1 MAHTVNKGG
10 GGEPNPLDN
19 QLLTSDGLKNKLAQ
33 LGAEHLFYELEA
45 VEVVDIF
52 RQVPTITEAQGGTG
66 AEETTEPNLSGPG
79 AILGRYVFSEH
90 GDRPSE
96 LQEFFPLNSNILQM
110 PIVGEIVLGF
120 SDEATQQRYYFGR
133 LNTNIDKVNF
143 QNFNLSSVGEDTTD
157 GGDITPL
164 NSGSDVSEYRQ
175 GNYFSDT
182 FQSKEIL
189 DEGDT
194 AVKGRFGNSIILGS
208 NQRGGEVFSPN
219 IKLKANI
226 SGSDI
231 EEDSISS
238 KIQMTTNEKLE
249 YSEPT
254 KTEGPKAYSVN
265 TAGVDGNRGFDIDYS
280 EPQIIFDSD
289 RIVLNAKSND
299 IGIFAKGKVFIKGEN
314 VSIKNSEAIT
324 LVTKSL
330 VADTSAG
337 VKKDITK
344 KLNDIDGDTKLLPE
358 NILPMAEAM
367 KPHIANINNGV
378 ISAASKILPPVIAPG
393 TPNPL
398 NLFGHLQDLR
408 FFENQLEEVKKFF
421 KFEWLNKREW
431 KTVSLNEVTE
441 ALGLNELDSLPA
453 NNVLKWEEFFDD
465 IDAAKA
471 KVENI
476 QAQAAAA
483 AVAVAALNAAF
494 DVIQNGGGSTQT
506 IIEAL
511 DAYEADPN
519 NPPVDTTDIRDVIA
533 DGADTEDVK
542 RYLDF
547 GGSPQVREL
556 LISSK
561 KREQD
566 AQKLSSMGIIADL
579 INEGMNL

>member
-33 LGAEHLFYELEA
+33 FGGESLFYELEA
-45 VEVVDIF
+45 VEVMDTF
-52 RQVPTITEAQGGTG
+52 RIIDSNPDDDDVVGPQQV
-66 AEETTEPNLSGPG
+66 EPNLSGPG

-90 GDRPSE
+90 GDSPSE
-96 LQEFFPLNSNILQM
+96 LQEFLPLDSNVIQM
-110 PIVGEIVLGF
+110 PVVGEIVLGF
-120 SDEATQQRYYFGR
+120 TDRATQQRYFFGR
-133 LNTNIDKVNF
+133 LNTNINQVNF
-143 QNFNLSSVGEDTTD
+143 QRFNLSGVGEKDSVD
-157 GGDITPL
+157 DDDVRLL
-164 NSGSDVSEYRQ
+164 NSNSNLEDFRQ
-175 GNYFSDT
+175 GEYFKDINPSRRG
-182 FQSKEIL
+182 L
-189 DEGDT
+189 LEGDT
-194 AVKGRFGNSIILGS
+194 LIQGRFGNSISLSS
-208 NQRGGEVFSPN
+208 NQAGGEENSPN
-219 IKLKANI
+219 IVLEA
-226 SGSDI
+226 SASSI
-231 EEDSISS
+231 E
-238 KIQMTTNEKLE
+238 MTTNEQVE

-265 TAGVDGNRGFDIDYS
+265 TAGRDGLRGFDIDYS
-280 EPQIIFDSD
+280 RPQIIFDSD

-344 KLNDIDGDTKLLPE
+344 KLNDVDGDTQLLPE
-358 NILPMAEAM
+358 NILPMARAM
-367 KPHIANINNGV
+367 RPTIENINNGV

-398 NLFGHLQDLR
+398 NISGHLIDLR
-408 FFENQLEEVKKFF
+408 FFRDQLKKVKDFF
-421 KFEWLNKREW
+421 DFKWVNKQEW
-431 KTVSLNEVTE
+431 KTVSLNELTE
-441 ALGLNELDSLPA
+441 ELGLNDLKTLPPEQMLA
-453 NNVLKWEEFFDD
+453 WDEFFDD
-465 IDAAKA
+465 VDAAKA

-494 DVIQNGGGSTQT
+494 DVIQNGGGSTRT

-556 LISSK
+556 LTFSQQK
-561 KREQD
+561 EQD

>member
-1 MAHTVNKGG
+1 MAHIVNKGK

-52 RQVPTITEAQGGTG
+52 RIVDTNPDDDDIVGPQE
-66 AEETTEPNLSGPG
+66 TEPNLSGPG

-90 GDRPSE
+90 GDSPSQ
-96 LQEFFPLNSNILQM
+96 LQEFFPLNSSVLQM
-110 PIVGEIVLGF
+110 PVVGEIVLGF
-120 SDEATQQRYYFGR
+120 SDKATQQRYYFGR
-133 LNTNIDKVNF
+133 LNVDIDKVNF
-143 QNFNLSSVGEDTTD
+143 QSFNLSSVGENRETD
-157 GGDITPL
+157 SDEEIKLL
-164 NSGSDVSEYRQ
+164 NSGSDVGGYRQ
-175 GNYFSDT
+175 GDYFLDT
-182 FQSKEIL
+182 FQPKEIL
-189 DEGDT
+189 NEGDT
-194 AVKGRFGNSIILGS
+194 AVEGRFGNSIILGS

-219 IKLKANI
+219 IKLKAGL
-226 SGSDI
+226 SGSDDG
-231 EEDSISS
+231 EVSS
-238 KIQMTTNEKLE
+238 NIQMTTNEKLE

-265 TAGVDGNRGFDIDYS
+265 TAGGDGFRGFDIDYS
-280 EPQIIFDSD
+280 RPQIIFDSD

-344 KLNDIDGDTKLLPE
+344 KLNDIDGDTQLLPE
-358 NILPMAEAM
+358 NILPMARAM
-367 KPHIANINNGV
+367 RPTIENINNGV

-398 NLFGHLQDLR
+398 NISGHLLDLSFFKDQLEKVKE
-408 FFENQLEEVKKFF
+408 FFEFG
-421 KFEWLNKREW
+421 WLNKLEW
-431 KTVSLNEVTE
+431 KTISLNELKKE
-441 ALGLNELDSLPA
+441 LGLND
-453 NNVLKWEEFFDD
+453 LKTLETPEWDEFFDD

-471 KVENI
+471 KVANI

-494 DVIQNGGGSTQT
+494 DTIQGGGGSTQT
-506 IIEAL
+506 IVDAL

-519 NPPVDTTDIRDVIA
+519 NPPLDTTDIRDVIA
-533 DGADTEDVK
+533 DGADNEELK

-556 LISSK
+556 LISSQQK
-561 KREQD
+561 EQE
-566 AQKLSSMGIIADL
+566 AQKLSAMSIIADL
-579 INEGMNL
+579 VNEGMNL

>member
-1 MAHTVNKGG
+1 MRYDCS
-10 GGEPNPLDN
+10 GGEEN
-19 QLLTSDGLKNKLAQ
+19 
-33 LGAEHLFYELEA
+33 
-45 VEVVDIF
+45 
-52 RQVPTITEAQGGTG
+52 
-66 AEETTEPNLSGPG
+66 
-79 AILGRYVFSEH
+79 
-90 GDRPSE
+90 
-96 LQEFFPLNSNILQM
+96 
-110 PIVGEIVLGF
+110 
-120 SDEATQQRYYFGR
+120 
-133 LNTNIDKVNF
+133 
-143 QNFNLSSVGEDTTD
+143 
-157 GGDITPL
+157 
-164 NSGSDVSEYRQ
+164 
-175 GNYFSDT
+175 
-182 FQSKEIL
+182 
-189 DEGDT
+189 
-194 AVKGRFGNSIILGS
+194 
-208 NQRGGEVFSPN
+208 SPN
-219 IKLKANI
+219 IVLEA
-226 SGSDI
+226 SASSI
-231 EEDSISS
+231 E
-238 KIQMTTNEKLE
+238 MTTNEQVE

-265 TAGVDGNRGFDIDYS
+265 TAGRDGRRGFDIDYS

-358 NILPMAEAM
+358 NILPMAESM

-453 NNVLKWEEFFDD
+453 DNVLKWEEFFDD

-483 AVAVAALNAAF
+483 VVAVAALNAAF
-494 DVIQNGGGSTQT
+494 DAIQQGGGSTQT

>member
-1 MAHTVNKGG
+1 M
-10 GGEPNPLDN
+10 
-19 QLLTSDGLKNKLAQ
+19 
-33 LGAEHLFYELEA
+33 
-45 VEVVDIF
+45 
-52 RQVPTITEAQGGTG
+52 
-66 AEETTEPNLSGPG
+66 
-79 AILGRYVFSEH
+79 
-90 GDRPSE
+90 
-96 LQEFFPLNSNILQM
+96 
-110 PIVGEIVLGF
+110 
-120 SDEATQQRYYFGR
+120 
-133 LNTNIDKVNF
+133 NIDKVNF
-143 QNFNLSSVGEDTTD
+143 QSFNLSSVGEDTTD

-175 GNYFSDT
+175 GNYFLDT

-194 AVKGRFGNSIILGS
+194 VVEGRFGNSIILGS

-289 RIVLNAKSND
+289 RIVLNAKRND

-344 KLNDIDGDTKLLPE
+344 KLNDIDGDTQLLPE
-358 NILPMAEAM
+358 NILPMARAM
-367 KPHIANINNGV
+367 RPTIENINNGV

-398 NLFGHLQDLR
+398 NISGHLIDLR
-408 FFENQLEEVKKFF
+408 FFRDQLKKVKDFF
-421 KFEWLNKREW
+421 EFNWVNKQEW
-431 KTVSLNEVTE
+431 KTVSLNELTE
-441 ALGLNELDSLPA
+441 ELGLNDLKTLPPEQMLA
-453 NNVLKWEEFFDD
+453 WDEFFDD
-465 IDAAKA
+465 VDAAKA

-494 DVIQNGGGSTQT
+494 DVIQNGGGSVQT

-556 LISSK
+556 LTFSQQK
-561 KREQD
+561 EQD

>member
-33 LGAEHLFYELEA
+33 FGGESLFYELEA
-45 VEVVDIF
+45 VEVMDTFRIVDANPDDDDIVGP
-52 RQVPTITEAQGGTG
+52 QEV
-66 AEETTEPNLSGPG
+66 EPNLSGPG

-90 GDRPSE
+90 GDSPSE
-96 LQEFFPLNSNILQM
+96 LQEFLPLDSNVIQM
-110 PIVGEIVLGF
+110 PVVGEIVLGF
-120 SDEATQQRYYFGR
+120 TDRATQQRYFFGR
-133 LNTNIDKVNF
+133 LNTNINQVNF
-143 QNFNLSSVGEDTTD
+143 QRFNLSGVGEKDSVD
-157 GGDITPL
+157 DDDVRLL
-164 NSGSDVSEYRQ
+164 NSNSNLEDFRQ
-175 GNYFSDT
+175 GEYFKDINPSRRG
-182 FQSKEIL
+182 L
-189 DEGDT
+189 LEGDT
-194 AVKGRFGNSIILGS
+194 LIQGRFGNSISLSS
-208 NQRGGEVFSPN
+208 NQAGGEENSPN
-219 IKLKANI
+219 IVLEA
-226 SGSDI
+226 SASSI
-231 EEDSISS
+231 E
-238 KIQMTTNEKLE
+238 MTTNEQVE

-265 TAGVDGNRGFDIDYS
+265 TAGRDGRRGFDIDYS

-289 RIVLNAKSND
+289 RIVLNAKRND

-314 VSIKNSEAIT
+314 VSIKNSEEIT

-358 NILPMAEAM
+358 NILPMAESM

>member
-33 LGAEHLFYELEA
+33 FGGESLFYELEA
-45 VEVVDIF
+45 VEVMDTF
-52 RQVPTITEAQGGTG
+52 RIIDSNPDDDDVVGPQQV
-66 AEETTEPNLSGPG
+66 EPNLSGPG

-90 GDRPSE
+90 GDSPSE
-96 LQEFFPLNSNILQM
+96 LQEFLPLDSNVIQM
-110 PIVGEIVLGF
+110 PVVGEIVLGF
-120 SDEATQQRYYFGR
+120 TDRATQQRYFFGR
-133 LNTNIDKVNF
+133 LNTNINQVNF
-143 QNFNLSSVGEDTTD
+143 QRFNLSGVGEKDSVD
-157 GGDITPL
+157 DDDVRLL
-164 NSGSDVSEYRQ
+164 NSNSNLEDFRQ
-175 GNYFSDT
+175 GEYFKDINPSRRG
-182 FQSKEIL
+182 L
-189 DEGDT
+189 LEGDT
-194 AVKGRFGNSIILGS
+194 LIQGRFGNSISLSS
-208 NQRGGEVFSPN
+208 NQAGGEENSPN
-219 IKLKANI
+219 IVLEA
-226 SGSDI
+226 SASSI
-231 EEDSISS
+231 E
-238 KIQMTTNEKLE
+238 MTTNEQVE

-265 TAGVDGNRGFDIDYS
+265 TGGRDGLRGFDIDYS
-280 EPQIIFDSD
+280 RPQIIFDSD

-344 KLNDIDGDTKLLPE
+344 KLNDVDGDTQLLPE
-358 NILPMAEAM
+358 NILPMARAM
-367 KPHIANINNGV
+367 RPTIENINNGV

-398 NLFGHLQDLR
+398 NISGHLIDLR
-408 FFENQLEEVKKFF
+408 FFRDQLKEVVDFF
-421 KFEWLNKREW
+421 KFEWVNKREW
-431 KTVSLNEVTE
+431 KTISLNELTE
-441 ALGLNELDSLPA
+441 ELGLNELDSLPA

-494 DVIQNGGGSTQT
+494 DVIQQGGGSTQT

-556 LISSK
+556 LVSSQ

>member
-33 LGAEHLFYELEA
+33 FGGESLFYELEA
-45 VEVVDIF
+45 VEVMDTFRIVDANPDDDDIVGP
-52 RQVPTITEAQGGTG
+52 QEV
-66 AEETTEPNLSGPG
+66 EPNLSGPG

-90 GDRPSE
+90 GDSPSE
-96 LQEFFPLNSNILQM
+96 LQEFLPLDSNVIQM
-110 PIVGEIVLGF
+110 PVVGEIVLGF
-120 SDEATQQRYYFGR
+120 TDRATQQRYFFGR
-133 LNTNIDKVNF
+133 LNTNINQVNF
-143 QNFNLSSVGEDTTD
+143 QRFNLSGVGEKDSVD
-157 GGDITPL
+157 DDDVRLL
-164 NSGSDVSEYRQ
+164 NSNSNLEDFRQ
-175 GNYFSDT
+175 GEYFKDINPSRRG
-182 FQSKEIL
+182 L
-189 DEGDT
+189 LEGDT
-194 AVKGRFGNSIILGS
+194 LIQGRFGNSISLSS
-208 NQRGGEVFSPN
+208 NQAGGEENSPN
-219 IKLKANI
+219 IVLEA
-226 SGSDI
+226 SASSI
-231 EEDSISS
+231 E
-238 KIQMTTNEKLE
+238 MTTNEQVE

-265 TAGVDGNRGFDIDYS
+265 TAGRDGRRGFDIDYS

-289 RIVLNAKSND
+289 RIVLNAKSDD

-344 KLNDIDGDTKLLPE
+344 KLNDIDGDTQLLPE
-358 NILPMAEAM
+358 NILPMARAM

-398 NLFGHLQDLR
+398 NISGHLLDLR
-408 FFENQLEEVKKFF
+408 FFRDQLKEVVDFF
-421 KFEWLNKREW
+421 KFDWVNKQEW
-431 KTVSLNEVTE
+431 KTISLNELTE
-441 ALGLNELDSLPA
+441 ELGLNELDSLPA

-483 AVAVAALNAAF
+483 VVAVAALNAAF
-494 DVIQNGGGSTQT
+494 DAIQQGGGSTQT

-556 LISSK
+556 LTFSQQK
-561 KREQD
+561 EQD

>member
-33 LGAEHLFYELEA
+33 FGGESLFYELEA
-45 VEVVDIF
+45 VEVMDTFRIVDANPDDDDIVGP
-52 RQVPTITEAQGGTG
+52 QE
-66 AEETTEPNLSGPG
+66 TEPNLSGPG

-90 GDRPSE
+90 GDVPSE
-96 LQEFFPLNSNILQM
+96 LQEFLPLNANVIQM
-110 PIVGEIVLGF
+110 PVVGEIVLGF
-120 SDEATQQRYYFGR
+120 DDKATQQRYYFGR
-133 LNTNIDKVNF
+133 LNK
-143 QNFNLSSVGEDTTD
+143 
-157 GGDITPL
+157 DITKTNFADFNRSSIGESQSTNEDDEIQVL
-164 NSGSDVSEYRQ
+164 NSNASRESEGGYRQ
-175 GNYFSDT
+175 GDYFVDVEPQKQ
-182 FQSKEIL
+182 FLK
-189 DEGDT
+189 EGDT
-194 AVKGRFGNSIILGS
+194 AIQGRFGNSIVLSS
-208 NQRGGEVFSPN
+208 NQLEGEYVSPN
-219 IKLKANI
+219 INLTTYQ
-226 SGSDI
+226 SESV
-231 EEDSISS
+231 DSQI
-238 KIQMTTNEKLE
+238 KMTTNEKVE

-254 KTEGPKAYSVN
+254 KTEGPKAYSIN
-265 TAGVDGNRGFDIDYS
+265 TANVDGRRGFDIDYS
-280 EPQIIFDSD
+280 RPQIIFDSD

-344 KLNDIDGDTKLLPE
+344 KLNDIDGDTQLLPE
-358 NILPMAEAM
+358 NILPMARAM

-441 ALGLNELDSLPA
+441 ALGLNELDYLPA

>member
-1 MAHTVNKGG
+1 MAHIVNKGK

-45 VEVVDIF
+45 VEVIDTF
-52 RQVPTITEAQGGTG
+52 RVVAINQLGTSEDTD
-66 AEETTEPNLSGPG
+66 EEPKTEPNLSGPG

-90 GDRPSE
+90 GDSPNE
-96 LQEFFPLNSNILQM
+96 LQEFLPLDSNIVQM
-110 PIVGEIVLGF
+110 PVVGEVVLGF
-120 SDEATQQRYYFGR
+120 SDKATQQRYYFGR
-133 LNTNIDKVNF
+133 LNTDISAVNF
-143 QNFNLSSVGEDTTD
+143 KNFNLSSVGEKESID
-157 GGDITPL
+157 GGGVL
-164 NSGSDVSEYRQ
+164 NSDEEPDGYRQ
-175 GNYFSDT
+175 GEYFVDVSP
-182 FQSKEIL
+182 QKVL
-189 DEGDT
+189 GQEGDT
-194 AVKGRFGNSIILGS
+194 IIQGRFGNSIQLGS
-208 NQRGGEVFSPN
+208 NQFNKEVYSPN
-219 IKLKANI
+219 IELNAT
-226 SGSDI
+226 GS
-231 EEDSISS
+231 EDNQSS
-238 KIQMTTNEKLE
+238 VLMTTNQKVN

-265 TAGVDGNRGFDIDYS
+265 TAGVDGRRGFDIDYS

-358 NILPMAEAM
+358 NILPMARAM
-367 KPHIANINNGV
+367 RPTIENINNGV

-398 NLFGHLQDLR
+398 NISGHLIDLR
-408 FFENQLEEVKKFF
+408 FFRDQLKKVKDFF
-421 KFEWLNKREW
+421 DFKWVNKQEW
-431 KTVSLNEVTE
+431 KTVSLNELTE
-441 ALGLNELDSLPA
+441 ELGLNDLKTLPPEQMLA
-453 NNVLKWEEFFDD
+453 WDEFFDD
-465 IDAAKA
+465 VDAAKA

-494 DVIQNGGGSTQT
+494 DVIQNGGGSVQT

-556 LISSK
+556 LTFSQQK
-561 KREQD
+561 EQD

>member
-33 LGAEHLFYELEA
+33 FGGESLFYELEA
-45 VEVVDIF
+45 VEVMDTF
-52 RQVPTITEAQGGTG
+52 RIIDSNPDDDDVVGPQQV
-66 AEETTEPNLSGPG
+66 EPNLSGPG

-90 GDRPSE
+90 GDSPSE
-96 LQEFFPLNSNILQM
+96 LQEFLPLDSNVIQM
-110 PIVGEIVLGF
+110 PVVGEIVLGF
-120 SDEATQQRYYFGR
+120 TDRATQQRYFFGR
-133 LNTNIDKVNF
+133 LNTNINQVNF
-143 QNFNLSSVGEDTTD
+143 QRFNLSGVGEKDSVD
-157 GGDITPL
+157 DDDVRLL
-164 NSGSDVSEYRQ
+164 NSNSNLEDFRQ
-175 GNYFSDT
+175 GEYFKDINPSRRG
-182 FQSKEIL
+182 L
-189 DEGDT
+189 LEGDT
-194 AVKGRFGNSIILGS
+194 LIQGRFGNSISLSS
-208 NQRGGEVFSPN
+208 NQAGGEENSPN
-219 IKLKANI
+219 IVLEA
-226 SGSDI
+226 SASSI
-231 EEDSISS
+231 E
-238 KIQMTTNEKLE
+238 MTTNEQVE

-265 TAGVDGNRGFDIDYS
+265 TGGRDGLRGFDIDYS
-280 EPQIIFDSD
+280 RPQIIFDSD
-289 RIVLNAKSND
+289 RIVLNAKRND

-344 KLNDIDGDTKLLPE
+344 KLNDVDGDTQLLPE
-358 NILPMAEAM
+358 NILPMARAM
-367 KPHIANINNGV
+367 RPTIENINNGV

-398 NLFGHLQDLR
+398 NISGHLIDLR
-408 FFENQLEEVKKFF
+408 FFRDQLKKVKDFF
-421 KFEWLNKREW
+421 DFKWVNKQEW
-431 KTVSLNEVTE
+431 KTVSLNELTE
-441 ALGLNELDSLPA
+441 ELGLNDLKTLPPEQMLA
-453 NNVLKWEEFFDD
+453 WDEFFDD
-465 IDAAKA
+465 VDAAKA

-494 DVIQNGGGSTQT
+494 DVIQNGGGSTRT

-556 LISSK
+556 LTFSQQK
-561 KREQD
+561 EQD

>member
-10 GGEPNPLDN
+10 GGAPNPLDN

-33 LGAEHLFYELEA
+33 FGGESLFYELEA
-45 VEVVDIF
+45 VEVMDTFRIVDANPDDDDIVGP
-52 RQVPTITEAQGGTG
+52 QEV
-66 AEETTEPNLSGPG
+66 EPNLSGPG

-90 GDRPSE
+90 GDSPSE
-96 LQEFFPLNSNILQM
+96 LQEFLPLDSNVIQM
-110 PIVGEIVLGF
+110 PVVGEIVLGF
-120 SDEATQQRYYFGR
+120 TDRATQQRYFFGR
-133 LNTNIDKVNF
+133 LNTNINQVNF
-143 QNFNLSSVGEDTTD
+143 QRFNLSGVGEKDSVD
-157 GGDITPL
+157 DDDVRLL
-164 NSGSDVSEYRQ
+164 NSNSNLEDFRQ
-175 GNYFSDT
+175 GEYFKDINPSRRG
-182 FQSKEIL
+182 L
-189 DEGDT
+189 LEGDT
-194 AVKGRFGNSIILGS
+194 LIQGRFGNSISLSS
-208 NQRGGEVFSPN
+208 NQAGGEENSPN
-219 IKLKANI
+219 IVLEA
-226 SGSDI
+226 SASSI
-231 EEDSISS
+231 E
-238 KIQMTTNEKLE
+238 MTTNEQVE

-265 TAGVDGNRGFDIDYS
+265 TAGRDGRRGFDIDYS

-289 RIVLNAKSND
+289 RIVLNAKSDD

-314 VSIKNSEAIT
+314 VSIKNSEEIT

-358 NILPMAEAM
+358 NILPMAESM

-483 AVAVAALNAAF
+483 VVAVAALNAAF
-494 DVIQNGGGSTQT
+494 DAIQQGGGSTQT

>member
-1 MAHTVNKGG
+1 MAHIVNKGG

-52 RQVPTITEAQGGTG
+52 RIVDTNPDDDDIVGPQE
-66 AEETTEPNLSGPG
+66 TEPNLSGPG

-90 GDRPSE
+90 GDVPSE
-96 LQEFFPLNSNILQM
+96 LQEFLPLNANVIQM
-110 PIVGEIVLGF
+110 PVVGEIVLGF
-120 SDEATQQRYYFGR
+120 DDKATQQRYYFGR
-133 LNTNIDKVNF
+133 LNK
-143 QNFNLSSVGEDTTD
+143 
-157 GGDITPL
+157 DITKTNFADFNRSSIGESQSTNEDDEIQVL
-164 NSGSDVSEYRQ
+164 NSNASRESEGGYRQ
-175 GNYFSDT
+175 GDYFVDVEPQKQ
-182 FQSKEIL
+182 FLK
-189 DEGDT
+189 EGDT
-194 AVKGRFGNSIILGS
+194 AIQGRFGNSIVLSS
-208 NQRGGEVFSPN
+208 NQLEGEYVSPN
-219 IKLKANI
+219 INLTTYQ
-226 SGSDI
+226 SESV
-231 EEDSISS
+231 DSQI
-238 KIQMTTNEKLE
+238 KMTTNEKVE

-254 KTEGPKAYSVN
+254 KTEGPKAYSIN
-265 TAGVDGNRGFDIDYS
+265 TANVDGRRGFDIDYS
-280 EPQIIFDSD
+280 RPQIIFDSD

-453 NNVLKWEEFFDD
+453 DNVLKWEEFFDD

-483 AVAVAALNAAF
+483 VVAVAALNAAF
-494 DVIQNGGGSTQT
+494 DAIQQGGGSTQT

-556 LISSK
+556 LTFSQQK
-561 KREQD
+561 EQD

>member
-1 MAHTVNKGG
+1 MAYQKTKSTGG
-10 GGEPNPLDN
+10 GLKDPFRNDVVTTNEL
-19 QLLTSDGLKNKLAQ
+19 QLHLKQLAKDT
-33 LGAEHLFYELEA
+33 EFYELEPF
-45 VEVVDIF
+45 EVMDIF
-52 RQVPTITEAQGGTG
+52 RPNAQNGIIIPGIVKGRNIISDQGNSPDEMNLYYPLNPNVLQYPVVGDILVGMTYKSRRYYV
-66 AEETTEPNLSGPG
+66 ASLQENLSNVNPNFREQFNQSGVDDIG
-79 AILGRYVFSEH
+79 SIS
-90 GDRPSE
+90 S
-96 LQEFFPLNSNILQM
+96 I
-110 PIVGEIVLGF
+110 
-120 SDEATQQRYYFGR
+120 QQSIG
-133 LNTNIDKVNF
+133 V
-143 QNFNLSSVGEDTTD
+143 
-157 GGDITPL
+157 L
-164 NSGSDVSEYRQ
+164 NSGRKLNEFESGEY
-175 GNYFSDT
+175 FKDT
-182 FQSKEIL
+182 KTQRLIGS
-189 DEGDT
+189 EGDT
-194 AVKGRFGNSIILGS
+194 IIQGRFGQSIHLGS
-208 NQRGGEVFSPN
+208 NQITGEEESPN
-219 IKLKANI
+219 VKVVAGLQI
-226 SGSDI
+226 S
-231 EEDSISS
+231 EESLPLDKSS
-238 KIQMTTNEKLE
+238 MYMTTKETIK

-254 KTEGPKAYSVN
+254 FTLGRQVGLN
-265 TAGVDGNRGFDIDYS
+265 TDYS

-289 RIVLNAKSND
+289 RIILNAKQDD
-299 IGIFAKGKVFIKGEN
+299 IGIFAQGDVHIKGTSVN
-314 VSIKNSEAIT
+314 IHNNEAVNI
-324 LVTKSL
+324 VTKEL

-344 KLNDIDGDTKLLPE
+344 KLNDIDGDTQLLPE
-358 NILPMAEAM
+358 NILPMARAM
-367 KPHIANINNGV
+367 RPTIENINNGV

-398 NLFGHLQDLR
+398 NISGHLIDLR
-408 FFENQLEEVKKFF
+408 FFRDQLKEVVDFF
-421 KFEWLNKREW
+421 KFEWVNKREW
-431 KTVSLNEVTE
+431 KTISLNELTE
-441 ALGLNELDSLPA
+441 ELGLNELDSLPA

-494 DVIQNGGGSTQT
+494 DVIQQGGGSTQT

-556 LISSK
+556 LVSSQ